1 MMTSRI
7 SGAPICAGGA
17 SPLRVATGGSAN
29 WSSGVR
35 SRRSPARANRRRDSV
50 LRGLEDAS
58 LFQSSENHG
67 EPLTHIGHLFMT
79 NPRASLRS
87 DNCPISIGMGVRFGL
102 EQVSAFVGIRKGG
115 QQEELPLPAD
125 AARAI
130 VQYLRR
136 DRPRCACRRVFIG
149 HRAPIG
155 GFRRAGAIACLVK
168 RALTKAGVES
178 ARKGAH
184 LLRHS
189 LATDMLR
196 KGASLEEIGEV
207 LRHRSPDTT
216 AIYAKVDLSSL
227 RKLALHWP
235 GGAR

>member
-1 MMTSRI
+1 MTSRI

-102 EQVSAFVGIRKGG
+102 EQVSAFVGIRR
-115 QQEELPLPAD
+115 L
-125 AARAI
+125 ARAY
-130 VQYLRR
+130 VRVANLR
-136 DRPRCACRRVFIG
+136 DP
-149 HRAPIG
+149 
-155 GFRRAGAIACLVK
+155 GAKQGKTIFHV
-168 RALTKAGVES
+168 G
-178 ARKGAH
+178 
-184 LLRHS
+184 
-189 LATDMLR
+189 DMLR
-196 KGASLEEIGEV
+196 FLDGLSAQQGSGQ
-207 LRHRSPDTT
+207 LREPSKE
-216 AIYAKVDLSSL
+216 A
-227 RKLALHWP
+227 
-235 GGAR
+235 

>member
-102 EQVSAFVGIRKGG
+102 EQVSAFVGIRRPSRSK
-115 QQEELPLPAD
+115 
-125 AARAI
+125 
-130 VQYLRR
+130 QYGLSCSFWEIK
-136 DRPRCACRRVFIG
+136 RPRSMKPATSFETPG
-149 HRAPIG
+149 HTATRSS
-155 GFRRAGAIACLVK
+155 K
-168 RALTKAGVES
+168 RSDSV
-178 ARKGAH
+178 H
-184 LLRHS
+184 
-189 LATDMLR
+189 
-196 KGASLEEIGEV
+196 
-207 LRHRSPDTT
+207 
-216 AIYAKVDLSSL
+216 
-227 RKLALHWP
+227 
-235 GGAR
+235 

>member
-1 MMTSRI
+1 MMTWRI

-102 EQVSAFVGIRKGG
+102 EQVSAFVGIRSRYAQAPELLILADGG
-115 QQEELPLPAD
+115 GSNG
-125 AARAI
+125 
-130 VQYLRR
+130 
-136 DRPRCACRRVFIG
+136 PRC
-149 HRAPIG
+149 RAW
-155 GFRRAGAIACLVK
+155 
-168 RALTKAGVES
+168 
-178 ARKGAH
+178 
-184 LLRHS
+184 
-189 LATDMLR
+189 
-196 KGASLEEIGEV
+196 
-207 LRHRSPDTT
+207 
-216 AIYAKVDLSSL
+216 
-227 RKLALHWP
+227 KLALQEKLADPFELVVTVCHYPTGASKWNPVEHRVFSEISKHWAGQP
-235 GGAR
+235 LADY